1 VSQTLAYPISVA
13 TNFSCTL
20 YQTNLLCTC
29 IRPTYP
35 VRLFVSV
42 LQPPSG
48 PGSLHSRGFQITHKD
63 ATQSIGLLWTSDQLV
78 AETSTWQHTTITTDK
93 HPCLPGVIRTHNLS
107 RRAAADPSLRQ
118 RNQWDR
124 QLILH
129 TLSNEITLYI
139 LSKRKDRMCCAVL
152 QTHHAEAV
160 NGLCTHEKDL
170 FYKFSDQ
177 RVAEP
182 HGIQVKKP

>member
-1 VSQTLAYPISVA
+1 VSQTLEYPIPQQSTFPVR
-13 TNFSCTL
+13 
-20 YQTNLLCTC
+20 C
-29 IRPTYP
+29 IKPTYSAH
-35 VRLFVSV
+35 VSDQFILFVCLFLA
-42 LQPPSG
+42 LQPASGSG
-48 PGSLHSRGFQITHKD
+48 PPHSRGFQITHKD
-63 ATQSIGLLWTSDQLV
+63 ASQSIELLWTSDQLV
-78 AETSTWQHTTITTDK
+78 AETSTWQHTTLTTDK
-93 HPCLPGVIRTHNLS
+93 HPCLLGGIRTYS
-107 RRAAADPSLRQ
+107 VSKRAAADPRLRQ
-118 RNQWDR
+118 RGHWDR

-139 LSKRKDRMCCAVL
+139 LSKRKERMCCAVL
-152 QTHHAEAV
+152 QRHHTEAV